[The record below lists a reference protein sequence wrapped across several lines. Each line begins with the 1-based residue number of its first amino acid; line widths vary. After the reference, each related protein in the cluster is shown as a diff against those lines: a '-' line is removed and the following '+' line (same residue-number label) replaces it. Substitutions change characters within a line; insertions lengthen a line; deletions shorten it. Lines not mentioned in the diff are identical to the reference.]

1 MTKEEFIKL
10 PEEEQKKL
18 VIKRWKQVQCISMLV
33 EHYTKDINL
42 KIKAH
47 RDYETATEILRKLE
61 RI

>member
-1 MTKEEFIKL
+1 MTTEEFEKL
-10 PEEEQKKL
+10 PTEEQKKF
-18 VIKRWKQVQCISMLV
+18 VIKQWKKVQAISMLV

-47 RDYETATEILRKLE
+47 RDYETATEVLRKIE